1 VNPLRVVRSGLVPYS
16 IAYEWQRQLHQRR
29 LEGRVPDVLLLLQ
42 HPHVYTLGRRFSPEH
57 LLTEKKVLEDKG
69 IEIVEADR
77 GGSITY
83 HGPGQLVG
91 YPILDLRRRS
101 RSRDP
106 QPDVIIYLRRLEE
119 AIIRAAR
126 SFNVAAGR
134 KEGMTG
140 VWVGD
145 TKLAAIGV
153 NVSRGISKHGFAIN
167 VSTDL
172 DYYSGMIPCG
182 IPSAEPTSLE
192 HLLRRPIS
200 IDSVA
205 DAVITQLAKVLH
217 RVPIES
223 TFSELG
229 LGDPKTSPQ
238 ATPEKE
244 ADVIQLPRRQLR
256 PPLSGAAGD

>member
-1 VNPLRVVRSGLVPYS
+1 MNPIRVVRAGVVPYNV
-16 IAYEWQRQLHQRR
+16 AYEWQQELHKGR
-29 LEGRVPDVLLLLQ
+29 LEGRVSDVLLLLE

-57 LLTEKKVLEDKG
+57 LLEDADALREKG
-69 IEIVEADR
+69 IDVMEADR

-91 YPILDLRRRS
+91 YPILDLRRGG
-101 RSRDP
+101 RSRDI
-106 QPDVIIYLRRLEE
+106 QPDVIVYLRRLEE

-126 SFNVAAGR
+126 SFDVAAVR
-134 KEGMTG
+134 REGMTG

-172 DYYSGMIPCG
+172 DYYSAMIPCG

-192 HLLRRPIS
+192 RLLRRPVA
-200 IDSVA
+200 IDAVA
-205 DAVITQLAKVLH
+205 DAVITQLARVLH
-217 RVPIES
+217 RVPIET
-223 TFSELG
+223 TFAELG
-229 LGDPKTSPQ
+229 AGEAPALPQ
-238 ATPEKE
+238 AATEKE
-244 ADVIQLPRRQLR
+244 GEVIPLPKRQIG